1 VRPPA
6 RLGFAL
12 LVSVAVAAP
21 ASVHAQSIR
30 GRVTDA
36 VSGAAVGQ
44 GFVVLLSAD
53 GRELMRMLTTRD
65 GRFEIP
71 VPGAGS
77 YRLRSERI
85 GYRVWESAELS
96 VSAREAYSLDPIVE
110 PLPSLLESITITGE
124 TDCETRKGPDTGL
137 LWEEARKALVAASW
151 SAEQEM
157 YWHRVHRFQRDL
169 DESRSEVRREQI
181 DVSVVRAELPFVSED
196 PAELAERGFVV
207 PAENNELMW
216 WAVDANVLL
225 DPSFHRTH
233 CFWAVDGEDER
244 EGLMGL
250 AFEPTPDRDVPDVE
264 GTLWLDEQSGELQEV
279 EFSYTNLP
287 GRINDDH
294 LGGRATF
301 LPMPSGAWILNEWRI
316 LIPAL
321 SWRNRRRAR
330 IVGYRD
336 AGGQVLEVYDRDG
349 AMVYEVPGLVT
360 VRGTVYD
367 SIRGAPLASAVVSVA
382 GTEYAVETDSAGG
395 FAMRVLLEGR
405 YRLTTS
411 RHDWLGYTP
420 GMVEADFIRGDTVD
434 VRLTVP
440 SLETVHRHLC
450 PRAEPGRIVLHGT
463 VRTPEGFVVPH
474 AEVVARWEPG
484 IERKVE
490 TDYAGR
496 FVLCDLPDTT
506 AMVVT
511 VRHDRLRHN
520 PVHVRFIDRD
530 VLIETA
536 ADRTSYYV
544 PERIVRLGL
553 EVLREER

>member
-1 VRPPA
+1 MRPLA
-6 RLGFAL
+6 RLAFAFL
-12 LVSVAVAAP
+12 ISVAVAAP
-21 ASVHAQSIR
+21 PVHAQSIR

-44 GFVVLLSAD
+44 GFVVLLGAD
-53 GRELMRMLTTRD
+53 GRELIRMLTTRD
-65 GRFEIP
+65 GRFEVP

-85 GYRVWESAELS
+85 GYRVWESAEVS
-96 VSAREAYSLDPIVE
+96 VSARESYSLDPLIQ

-124 TDCETRKGPDTGL
+124 TECETRKGPDTGL

-169 DESRSEVRREQI
+169 DESRNDVRSEQI
-181 DVSVVRAELPFVSED
+181 AVSVVRAELPFVSDD

-216 WAVDANVLL
+216 WAIDANVLL

-233 CFWAVDGEDER
+233 CFWAVDGENER

-250 AFEPTPDRDVPDVE
+250 AFEPAPDRDVPDVE
-264 GTLWLDEQSGELQEV
+264 GKLWLDERSAELQEV

-294 LGGRATF
+294 LGGRVTF

-321 SWRNRRRAR
+321 TWRSRSRAR

-336 AGGQVLEVYDRDG
+336 AGGQVLQVYDEDG
-349 AMVYEVPGLVT
+349 VQVYEVPGLVT

-367 SIRGAPLASAVVSVA
+367 SIQGAPLAGAVVSVA
-382 GTEYAVETDSAGG
+382 GTEYTVETDSAGG

-411 RHDWLGYTP
+411 RHDWLGYRP
-420 GMVEADFIRGDTVD
+420 GMVDVDFVQGDTVD
-434 VRLTVP
+434 VQLTVP

-450 PRAEPGRIVLHGT
+450 PRAEPGRNIVLHGA
-463 VRTPEGFVVPH
+463 VRTPESYVVPG

-484 IERKVE
+484 LERKVT

-496 FVLCDLPDTT
+496 FVLCDLPNDA

-511 VRHDRLRHN
+511 VRHNMFRHR
-520 PVHVRFIDRD
+520 PVNVRFIDRD

-536 ADRTSYYV
+536 TDRTSYYV
-544 PERIVRLGL
+544 PERVVRLGL
-553 EVLREER
+553 EVLREGR